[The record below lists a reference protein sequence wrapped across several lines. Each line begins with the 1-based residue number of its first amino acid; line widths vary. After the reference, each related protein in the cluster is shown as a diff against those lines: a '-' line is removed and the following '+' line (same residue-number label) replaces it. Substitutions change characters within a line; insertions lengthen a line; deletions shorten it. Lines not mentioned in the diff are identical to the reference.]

1 MVYKQEKLNEAEKLV
16 ALLEKKVYSVQ
27 ASLKNASSLR
37 KDLDEILELTKQ
49 LKKLSYDNEYK
60 DIIRNQVNAKK
71 LDEAFSRTMVELSSL
86 KTAFSDFDKKQEDLY
101 DVLSRLKSISE
112 FKFSSFNE
120 ASSFIDA
127 SFLLFPAKES
137 FISPLYL
144 GLINLDDVAK
154 KLSLQKKGNSLVL
167 KDTSIKELFDQLYV
181 SNIQSNFSIY
191 NDSLKAD
198 FVSSTTV
205 KITADPSKIKRI
217 QIEYNEI

>member
-1 MVYKQEKLNEAEKLV
+1 MVYKQEKLAEAEKLV

-37 KDLDEILELTKQ
+37 NDLDEILELTKQ

-71 LDEAFSRTMVELSSL
+71 LDEAFSRIMVELSSL
-86 KTAFSDFDKKQEDLY
+86 KAAFSDFDKKQEDLH

-144 GLINLDDVAK
+144 GLINLDDVAT
-154 KLSLQKKGNSLVL
+154 KLSLQKKGNSFVL
-167 KDTSIKELFDQLYV
+167 KDASLKELLDHLYV

-198 FVSSTTV
+198 FVSSKTV

>member
-86 KTAFSDFDKKQEDLY
+86 KTAFSDFDKKQEDLR

>member
-71 LDEAFSRTMVELSSL
+71 LDEAFSRIMVELSSL

-167 KDTSIKELFDQLYV
+167 KDTSIKELFDQLYL